1 MSLIPPTWPNPRHKE
16 SQHDVPIHLQVRERG
31 FPVGVER
38 LGVAVGE
45 EMVGEVLFVNVY
57 QPEYGYDER
66 QVAEQVGLVLAAQ
79 HEPRGEDGVMD
90 DEDDE
95 VGGYLPPCD
104 EHVLETDV
112 QFRHHLRIEHR
123 HQDDGCPHHHVEQVF
138 SDGLLAGYFH
148 AVKIIKK
155 SYPVLPGNFRKKSR

>member
-1 MSLIPPTWPNPRHKE
+1 MSLIPCVGPRHKE

-45 EMVGEVLFVNVY
+45 EVVGEVLFVNVH

-79 HEPRGEDGVMD
+79 HEPRGEDGVMY

-123 HQDDGCPHHHVEQVF
+123 HQDDGCPTPSRRAGFLQRFACGSF
-138 SDGLLAGYFH
+138 SCRKDN
-148 AVKIIKK
+148 KK
-155 SYPVLPGNFRKKSR
+155 KKLPGAPG